1 MAVKTLT
8 MDFEDELILIVR
20 HYDIGASGHK
30 FHYRSQTYR
39 ILPFEGKAEAE
50 TEMVLLPKFLSQ
62 KDKLK

>member
-8 MDFEDELILIVR
+8 MDFEYELIIIVR
-20 HYDIGASGHK
+20 QYDIGASGHK
-30 FHYRSQTYR
+30 YNYRSQNYR
-39 ILPFEGKAEAE
+39 ILPFEGKAESE